1 MRKQASE
8 RASGRGGVYTVRRE
22 REEAESGVSSLR
34 IVRAK
39 ETQQPPEDE
48 EVAARLAAGGGHVL
62 GGGGGSARHSLAS
75 CMNRKAFGHD
85 SLAWEMV
92 FLHEQVRN
100 FDFTIYDLKFEAV
113 TLL

>member
-34 IVRAK
+34 IERAK
-39 ETQQPPEDE
+39 ETQQPPEE
-48 EVAARLAAGGGHVL
+48 QEVVASLAVGGGHVL
-62 GGGGGSARHSLAS
+62 GGGGGSARHNLAS
-75 CMNRKAFGHD
+75 CMNRKPFGHD
-85 SLAWEMV
+85 ALAWEIV
-92 FLHEQVRN
+92 ILHEQVRN
-100 FDFTIYDLKFEAV
+100 FVFNIYDLKFEAV